1 VSTIT
6 VDVREEGVRFQVRL
20 QPRASADEI
29 VGVANGALR
38 IRLHAPPVDGAANE
52 ALVRFLADRLDVPR
66 AAVRIRA
73 GATSRTKTVEVDG
86 VTARA
91 IAGLAPDRAKGT
103 HR

>member
-1 VSTIT
+1 MSTVT
-6 VDVREEGVRFQVRL
+6 VDARPGGVRFQVRL
-20 QPRASADEI
+20 QPRASTNEI

-66 AAVRIRA
+66 AAVRITA
-73 GATSRTKTVEVDG
+73 GTTSRTKTVEVEG
-86 VTARA
+86 VTLGA
-91 IAGLAPDRAKGT
+91 IAGLAPDTSQGN